1 MQLPDPASPS
11 LPIIAVLLAAGKG
24 ARFTAPAHKLT
35 IPINGVPIV
44 RRTALNCL
52 TADFAAVV
60 AVTGANSETILPLL
74 QDLQLHVVFNPD
86 WESGQFSSLL
96 AGLKAA
102 RTVGAGDRFAA
113 CFVLADQ
120 PFVRAATYNDLIRA
134 ARENPTKIIVPRFKE
149 KRGNPTVFP
158 ERFFPEMLS
167 APIDDSGGRR
177 WLTEE
182 NIRFLDVDDP
192 GVLKDIDRVSDL
204 PGNAP
209 ESRRGDIISA

>member
-1 MQLPDPASPS
+1 MQHSAPTSAP

-35 IPINGVPIV
+35 IPIDGIPIV

-52 TADFAAVV
+52 NAEFAAVV

-74 QDLQLHVVFNPD
+74 QGLPLRIVPNPD
-86 WESGQFSSLL
+86 WESGHFSSLL
-96 AGLKAA
+96 AGLKEA
-102 RTVGAGDRFAA
+102 RTVSAGDRFAA

-120 PFVRAATYNDLIRA
+120 PFVRVDTYNGLIRA
-134 ARENPTKIIVPRFKE
+134 ARETPAKIIVPRYKE

-158 ERFFPEMLS
+158 ERIFPEMLS

-177 WLTEE
+177 WLTDE

-204 PGNAP
+204 PGGAP
-209 ESRRGDIISA
+209 ESQRGDIISA